1 MSMGPASLFYPEKIE
16 RELKIGTIADRLS
29 SKAKE
34 KFGAQ
39 NPDEV
44 LRKAI
49 LMAITH
55 IGKAQNVVVDRDGSL
70 EVTVTDYDARGKIM
84 VVQVEFDEDA
94 VRDYI
99 EKAAPELT
107 SKVGKPG
114 WGMGS
119 FVSGGLHIPK
129 PFETICPES
138 YLRYQNAVVESLN
151 NIAENWF

>member
-1 MSMGPASLFYPEKIE
+1 MK
-16 RELKIGTIADRLS
+16 TIVDKLS

-39 NPDEV
+39 NPDEF
-44 LRKAI
+44 LQKAI
-49 LMAITH
+49 LMSITH
-55 IGKAQNVVVDRDGSL
+55 IGQPKNVVVDKNGNL
-70 EVTVTDYDARGKIM
+70 EVTVTDYDARGKLM
-84 VVQVEFDEDA
+84 VIQIKLNEDA

>member
-1 MSMGPASLFYPEKIE
+1 MKINDK
-16 RELKIGTIADRLS
+16 LNQ
-29 SKAKE
+29 KARE

-39 NPDEV
+39 NPDEF

-55 IGKAQNVVVDRDGSL
+55 IGQPKNVVVDKDGNL
-70 EVTVTDYDARGKIM
+70 EVTDIDYDARGKLM
-84 VVQVEFDEDA
+84 VIQVNLNEDA

-99 EKAAPELT
+99 QKAAPELT

-119 FVSGGLHIPK
+119 FISGGLHIPK

-138 YLRYQNAVVESLN
+138 YLRYQNAVIESLN
-151 NIAENWF
+151 GIAENWF

>member
-1 MSMGPASLFYPEKIE
+1 M
-16 RELKIGTIADRLS
+16 GTIADRLS

-70 EVTVTDYDARGKIM
+70 EVTHFR
-84 VVQVEFDEDA
+84 
-94 VRDYI
+94 
-99 EKAAPELT
+99 
-107 SKVGKPG
+107 
-114 WGMGS
+114 
-119 FVSGGLHIPK
+119 
-129 PFETICPES
+129 
-138 YLRYQNAVVESLN
+138 
-151 NIAENWF
+151 

>member
-1 MSMGPASLFYPEKIE
+1 MRINDKLNQ
-16 RELKIGTIADRLS
+16 
-29 SKAKE
+29 KAMA
-34 KFGAQ
+34 KFGKQ
-39 NPDEV
+39 NPDEF

-49 LMAITH
+49 IMAVTH
-55 IGKAQNVVVDRDGSL
+55 IGQTKNVVVDREGNL

-94 VRDYI
+94 VHDYI

-119 FVSGGLHIPK
+119 FVSGGLHIPT
-129 PFETICPES
+129 PYETICPES

>member
-1 MSMGPASLFYPEKIE
+1 MKAIVDK
-16 RELKIGTIADRLS
+16 LS

-34 KFGAQ
+34 MFGHQ
-39 NPDEV
+39 NPDEL

-49 LMAITH
+49 LMSITH
-55 IGKAQNVVVDRDGSL
+55 IGKPKNMVVDKSGNLD
-70 EVTVTDYDARGKIM
+70 VTVNDYDARGKIM

-94 VRDYI
+94 VLGYI
-99 EKAAPELT
+99 KKAAPELT

-129 PFETICPES
+129 PFETICPET

-151 NIAENWF
+151 GIAENWF

>member
-1 MSMGPASLFYPEKIE
+1 MKTVND
-16 RELKIGTIADRLS
+16 KLS
-29 SKAKE
+29 QKAKE
-34 KFGAQ
+34 KFGKQ
-39 NPDEV
+39 DPDGF

-70 EVTVTDYDARGKIM
+70 EVAETDYDTRGKLM
-84 VVQVEFDEDA
+84 VVQVVFDEDA

-99 EKAAPELT
+99 KKAAPELA

-119 FVSGGLHIPK
+119 FVSGGLHIPT
-129 PFETICPES
+129 PYETICPES

-151 NIAENWF
+151 GIAENWF